1 MARFRDNLVRSQTSG
16 SLLAQRLIVIFLV
29 VTGITL
35 MVLGRINHPSL
46 QAARLQAMAFVTPIV
61 GVVSAPV
68 EAVHGVVSDW
78 DALVR
83 AHQINAKLRA
93 ENDGLRHWQSV
104 AVALSRE
111 NTNLRTLARYKPVA
125 KTAYLTAKV
134 VGHSQSAFGQGLLLN
149 VGAADGV
156 KPYQPVIDAFG
167 LMGRTVEVS
176 ENASR
181 LMLITDPGSRI
192 PVTVGTSG
200 QRAIVTG
207 TGDGML
213 QLLFVPPAHHIKVGD
228 MVMSTEDGGLLP
240 SALAI
245 GEVVQV
251 EDRHVRVKPMH
262 GVGSADYVRV
272 VQFTAP
278 NANSVSK

>member
-1 MARFRDNLVRSQTSG
+1 MARFRDTMVRSQSSG
-16 SLLAQRLIVIFLV
+16 SLVAQRIIVIFLV
-29 VTGITL
+29 LTGVTL

-46 QAARLQAMAFVTPIV
+46 QEARLKAMAMVTPIV
-61 GVVSAPV
+61 NVVSAPV
-68 EAVHGVVSDW
+68 EAVHSVISDW
-78 DALVR
+78 NALVA
-83 AHQINAKLRA
+83 AHEINAKLRA
-93 ENDGLRHWQSV
+93 ENDSLRHWQSV

-111 NTNLRTLARYKPVA
+111 NANLRTLARYKPVVQ
-125 KTAYLTAKV
+125 TAYLTAKV

-149 VGAADGV
+149 VGATDGV

-167 LMGRTVEVS
+167 LLGRAVEVS
-176 ENASR
+176 EHASR

-200 QRAIVTG
+200 QRAILTG
-207 TGDGML
+207 TGDNYL
-213 QLLFVPPAHHIKVGD
+213 QLLFVPPSHRIKVGD
-228 MVMSTEDGGLLP
+228 MVMTTEDGGLLP

-245 GEVVQV
+245 GEVVAV
-251 EDRHVRVKPMH
+251 KERSVRVKPMRD
-262 GVGSADYVRV
+262 VGTADYVRV